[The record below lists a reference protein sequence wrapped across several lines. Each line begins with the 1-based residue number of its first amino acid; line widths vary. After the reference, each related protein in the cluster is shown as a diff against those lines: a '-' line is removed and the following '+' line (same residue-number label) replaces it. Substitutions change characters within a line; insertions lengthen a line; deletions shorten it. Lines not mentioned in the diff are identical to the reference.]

1 MVEKQTRLFVSTVVF
16 SSSRLNA
23 LTRWSALMRRVI
35 LWESISRAISTSRL
49 LYAWADCLAM
59 YVVSLFLP
67 ERWHSVYFLPRLH
80 WAEVYRL
87 LHWAWGSVQ
96 ALTVVSLVI
105 MKLGICN
112 IVLAAAIVS
121 GRALFKKKRKE
132 EIFSL
137 LLAKKSS
144 PCLIVF
150 LCVCNV
156 WAQWQPFDWRG
167 FAQHR
172 CPRQEKWQY
181 SFTPFGLA
189 FCYMLTCS

>member
-1 MVEKQTRLFVSTVVF
+1 
-16 SSSRLNA
+16 
-23 LTRWSALMRRVI
+23 MRRVI

-121 GRALFKKKRKE
+121 GRALFKKKEKKKRGDILVVTCQKVKPLSDSFPVCMQCVGAMATFWLKRLCSAQVSQTGKMA
-132 EIFSL
+132 IFFYTLRTCFL
-137 LLAKKSS
+137 LYVNMFLKSS
-144 PCLIVF
+144 APMVHDIVIRA
-150 LCVCNV
+150 L
-156 WAQWQPFDWRG
+156 
-167 FAQHR
+167 
-172 CPRQEKWQY
+172 
-181 SFTPFGLA
+181 
-189 FCYMLTCS
+189 